1 MKKTEII
8 EELEKIKLQVEK
20 LGQEVLKSKGKSIS
34 IKEIPDVLD
43 PFINISQAISVQ
55 QTLINHNQI

>member
-34 IKEIPDVLD
+34 IKEIPDVLY
-43 PFINISQAISVQ
+43 PFINISQAISLQ